1 MSSSVYFLYNTLQ
14 RATGAK
20 LCCLAKFYNGREDNI
35 ITCSSDTL
43 VVYSVVK
50 YDHDAVGKDNKL
62 TPVYKLKIVDEFP
75 LQGEILSVA
84 TIPLRKLSSLY
95 SDDSRDA
102 LILSFRG
109 NYISTIA
116 YDEQNGGL
124 QDFDC
129 LDLNKDAAVALDG
142 TVDFG
147 WMNTSFRKRN

>member
-1 MSSSVYFLYNTLQ
+1 M
-14 RATGAK
+14 
-20 LCCLAKFYNGREDNI
+20 
-35 ITCSSDTL
+35 
-43 VVYSVVK
+43 
-50 YDHDAVGKDNKL
+50 
-62 TPVYKLKIVDEFP
+62 
-75 LQGEILSVA
+75 
-84 TIPLRKLSSLY
+84 
-95 SDDSRDA
+95 A

-147 WMNTSFRKRN
+147 WMNTSFGKRN